1 MVPEP
6 VEGPFKR
13 DMNQNINTY
22 NESSLHNTLKLYYAN
37 QYKGQTEVEADG
49 HIYDILCEDG
59 QVIEIQT
66 KNVGKIARKLTDAL
80 EKGHNVRLVYPLV
93 FRKRILLSDEKGE
106 TISKRLSPKKGSI
119 YDILEELTKIT
130 DILLHPNFTLDIV
143 IVNVIEHRTQTAHA
157 VQTKNRRRRYKKNWL
172 KTNKRLEEILETT
185 EFKTAKDY
193 LTLLPKDIPQ
203 EFCAK
208 DLNLPKYSHL
218 LLWILSRSSIIEMSS
233 KKGRTFYYKIK
244 PEPI

>member
-1 MVPEP
+1 MLSLSKQRAFYKE
-6 VEGPFKR
+6 
-13 DMNQNINTY
+13 MINQNINTY

-37 QYKGQTEVEADG
+37 QYNGQTEVKADG

-93 FRKRILLSDEKGE
+93 FRKRIVLSDEKGE

-130 DILLHPNFTLDIV
+130 GILLHPNFTLDIV
-143 IVNVIEHRTQTAHA
+143 TVNVINASFFRA
-157 VQTKNRRRRYKKNWL
+157 
-172 KTNKRLEEILETT
+172 
-185 EFKTAKDY
+185 
-193 LTLLPKDIPQ
+193 
-203 EFCAK
+203 
-208 DLNLPKYSHL
+208 
-218 LLWILSRSSIIEMSS
+218 
-233 KKGRTFYYKIK
+233 
-244 PEPI
+244 

>member
-1 MVPEP
+1 M
-6 VEGPFKR
+6 FSA
-13 DMNQNINTY
+13 INTY

-37 QYKGQTEVEADG
+37 QYNGQTEVEADG

-59 QVIEIQT
+59 LVIEIQT
-66 KNVGKIARKLTDAL
+66 GSVARIAGKLKDAL
-80 EKGHNVRLVYPLV
+80 NKGHKVILVYPLV
-93 FRKRILLSDEKGE
+93 NRKHIFLTDENGE
-106 TISKRLSPKKGSI
+106 KISNRLSPKKGCI
-119 YDILEELTKIT
+119 YDILEQLTKIT
-130 DILLHPNFTLDIV
+130 DILLNPDFTLEIITIDL
-143 IVNVIEHRTQTAHA
+143 IEHRIRTAEA

-193 LTLLPKDIPQ
+193 LSLLPKDIPQ

-208 DLNLPKYSHL
+208 DLALPKYAHL
-218 LLWILSRSSIIEMSS
+218 LLWILSRSSIIEMTP

-244 PEPI
+244 PEFI